1 MRILLAVD
9 VDVEATVLATI
20 IEHGHDIV
28 DRVTG
33 AATLSESVGRL
44 CPDVVV
50 VQAVPETLTP
60 ESLSACDRAG
70 ARTIAL
76 ITDSVERQYAVS
88 LGILERVD
96 ARDGW
101 GAVERLLARSVLD
114 HHGPGQSAQG
124 QSAQGQS
131 AQGQFTPGQHP
142 PEQPGFVQQ
151 PARGPEWRGQ
161 SSDAAMHRGATP
173 HMPGVPSGVPSGLSN
188 SGEDGRSRSITS
200 SIDNR
205 ASSERSKRRARRASR
220 PNERPTR
227 WAHARRSNVS
237 AAPVEAAAARPLH
250 TGRMLAVWGPHGAPG
265 RTTCAITLATEF
277 ARNGARTVLVD
288 ADSYGGAIGQL
299 LAIADEAPGIAA
311 ACRLAVAGALT
322 VDELNRLAQPVRTGD
337 LPLRV
342 LTGISN
348 PARWPELGRERM
360 IGVLEQLRHW
370 ADIVVVDVGF
380 NLEHDEELVSDIS
393 APRRN
398 AATHVVLERAD
409 LVVAIGEATPVGLQ
423 RLLRGRMALT
433 DIVAAPERVR
443 VVANRV
449 RKGMHGVDT
458 AAQVA
463 EVLRRFGGVDD
474 AVMLPDDPKACD
486 RAITEAAALTQV
498 SARSQLA
505 RAYVSFATN
514 LLAELQR
521 SAVTV
526 A

>member
-9 VDVEATVLATI
+9 FDVEATLLAAI

-33 AATLSESVGRL
+33 AATLSERAAQL
-44 CPDVVV
+44 RPDAVV
-50 VQAVPETLTP
+50 VQAAPETLTP

-76 ITDSVERQYAVS
+76 VTDSVERQHAVS

-101 GAVERLLARSVLD
+101 GAVERVLSRSVIEQPVVDGDRSQLLGAAEPRAAESHGDPRPHANSMPAATPDSTPLAAPAARHRGNANNRGSGRRVRKTSRGSRRSSLRGWAARSAASTD
-114 HHGPGQSAQG
+114 
-124 QSAQGQS
+124 
-131 AQGQFTPGQHP
+131 
-142 PEQPGFVQQ
+142 
-151 PARGPEWRGQ
+151 PAV
-161 SSDAAMHRGATP
+161 A
-173 HMPGVPSGVPSGLSN
+173 GV
-188 SGEDGRSRSITS
+188 
-200 SIDNR
+200 
-205 ASSERSKRRARRASR
+205 
-220 PNERPTR
+220 
-227 WAHARRSNVS
+227 
-237 AAPVEAAAARPLH
+237 ARPLRA
-250 TGRMLAVWGPHGAPG
+250 GRVVAVWGPHGAPG

-277 ARNGARTVLVD
+277 ARSGARTVLVD

-299 LAIADEAPGIAA
+299 LAITDEAPGIAA
-311 ACRLAVAGALT
+311 ACRLSAAGALT
-322 VDELNRLAQPVRTGD
+322 SDELNRLAQPVRARD

-342 LTGISN
+342 LTGITN

-360 IGVLEQLRHW
+360 IGVLEQLRQW
-370 ADIVVVDVGF
+370 ADVIVVDVGF

-409 LVVAIGEATPVGLQ
+409 RVIAIGEATPVGLQ
-423 RLLRGRMALT
+423 RLLRGRMALL
-433 DIVAAPERVR
+433 DIVGAPERVR

-474 AVMLPDDPKACD
+474 VVMLPDDPKACD
-486 RAITEAAALTQV
+486 RAITEATAVTQV

-505 RAYVSFATN
+505 RSYVSLVAN

-521 SAVTV
+521 SSTPVT
-526 A
+526 